1 MSRLGEHS
9 IFVTK
14 LIFMS
19 TRKATITFTITMDE
33 HNLPEAIEWKA
44 SDSDEGGECK
54 AIMLAL
60 WDEEQQ
66 STMRIDLWTKA
77 MLVDEMKSF
86 FHQNMLTMSDT
97 FKRATGEE
105 NIVGDMRDFCAY
117 FAEKMQLVD
126 KQ

>member
-1 MSRLGEHS
+1 
-9 IFVTK
+9 
-14 LIFMS
+14 
-19 TRKATITFTITMDE
+19 MDE
-33 HNLPEAIEWKA
+33 NNLPESIEWKA
-44 SDSDEGGECK
+44 SDSPDGGKCK

-60 WDEEQQ
+60 WDEQQ
-66 STMRIDLWTKA
+66 RSTMRIDLWTKD

-86 FHQNMLTMSDT
+86 VHQNILTMSDT

-105 NIVGDMRDFCAY
+105 KMVGDMRDFCAY

>member
-1 MSRLGEHS
+1 MSRN
-9 IFVTK
+9 
-14 LIFMS
+14 
-19 TRKATITFTITMDE
+19 ATITFTVTMDE
-33 HNLPEAIEWKA
+33 HNLPESIEWQA
-44 SDSDEGGECK
+44 SDSGEGGRCK

-60 WDEEQQ
+60 WDEKNQG
-66 STMRIDLWTKA
+66 TMRIDLWTKD

-105 NIVGDMRDFCAY
+105 KIVGDMRDFCAY